1 MSKKPIEDQNLSVVF
16 FVISVVF
23 FATLA
28 YMIYDEAIVR
38 RPWKGFQK
46 EYYETTVEKLGED
59 LEQAEAELAEK
70 VADATDYQTASA
82 RLDEMMAS
90 GSDYRNRLSEAEEA
104 LNDQRI
110 AMAPA
115 IERLAFI
122 KADYEAARY
131 LVEKASLEEAPAA
144 EIDKLFADLKELGRQ
159 RDEQQAIV
167 DEEQAKLEA
176 AERKVVEVKSE
187 ESQYR
192 EVVDQYRKSVDEL
205 SERRNQIED
214 RFLSLTTAAGFEE
227 KLIPKPEAIKQIIN
241 DGLGVVDRCTTCHM
255 AVDKAGFED
264 QENPHKT
271 HPHVEDLLIRAH
283 SKIGCS
289 PCHFGRG
296 RALTTENGHGQEKHW
311 LWPLK
316 EGAYVESTCRSC
328 HSEEDK
334 IEHAPTYNKGHAL
347 VKELGCF
354 GCHPMA
360 QYPWERVGPAL
371 NQVAAKADFTWLTH
385 WIHAP
390 KEYLPKTRMPY
401 FYLSEEESREVA
413 AYLVASS
420 TDPNYAAVDV
430 SAANPARGETLLNEV
445 GCLGC
450 HSLEPKDNDNG
461 PIQGPNLT
469 EVGEKTNATWLFNWL
484 KDPQQYNPETNMPNL
499 RLTDDEALDIAAY
512 LVSLKGNGNGEE
524 VPLPEGEEL
533 EQLAA
538 KGEETIRRYGCFGC
552 HHINGLE
559 DRGRIGTDLSDW
571 GNKDVHMLDF
581 GHQEIPHTR
590 EAWMSHKLKD
600 PRSFDI
606 GRILPEKDKLRM
618 PNFELADDEVEA
630 VVVAI
635 TSLMKEP
642 IPDVRRPMPES
653 EKRHLSQK
661 EADIVEGRRIIEKYN
676 CVGCHQVE
684 RLGEAEFWGGDI
696 QAYIDD
702 PGFYPPIIYGEGKKV
717 QSEWLYNFLKNV
729 KTIRPWM
736 KVRMPSFP
744 FTDDE
749 VVALVKYFVAIDEA
763 EWPYV
768 FMEDKEFPER
778 EVLAGMHLLKG
789 YQCISCHA
797 VNQEMVDAVADKSS
811 LAPNLSL
818 VKERLRYDW
827 LHDWIL
833 NPAQIA
839 PGTRMPDNFPDMGD
853 QKDASF
859 GVQMMQ
865 APQNAD
871 LKAWFDQN
879 YSAEEQEKFL
889 ADSNWVTNRLQD
901 YLWNFNAEEYLGKFP
916 WTPPAPV
923 EAVEEGE
930 EGWGDEESSE
940 DEWGDSGE
948 EEDEWSDDDDDA
960 PGEEPAGEVEEGT
973 SENEEGA
980 APGSEG

>member
-46 EYYETTVEKLGED
+46 EYYETTVEKLGVD
-59 LEQAEAELAEK
+59 LEQAKADLAEQ
-70 VADATDYQTASA
+70 VADATEYRQASA
-82 RLDEMMAS
+82 RLEEMTAS
-90 GSDYRNRLSEAEEA
+90 GSEYQKQLTEAEAA
-104 LNDQRI
+104 LHDRKV
-110 AMAPA
+110 AMAP
-115 IERLAFI
+115 IVEKLAFI

-131 LVEKASLEEAPAA
+131 LVEKASLEEAPAN
-144 EIDKLFADLKELGRQ
+144 EIEKVFNDFKEIERQ
-159 RDEQQAIV
+159 RDEQQAKV

-176 AERKVVEVKSE
+176 AEKRLVDIKAEERKL
-187 ESQYR
+187 Q
-192 EVVDQYRKSVDEL
+192 EVVDRYEKTVNEL
-205 SERRNQIED
+205 ADRRNQIEE
-214 RFLSLTTAAGFEE
+214 RYLSLTTAAGFEE
-227 KLIPKPEAIKQIIN
+227 KLVPKPEAIKQIIDN
-241 DGLGVVDRCTTCHM
+241 DLGVVDRCTTCHM
-255 AVDKAGFED
+255 GIDKAGFEN

-271 HPHVEDLLIRAH
+271 HPHVEKLLVRAH
-283 SKIGCS
+283 TQIGCS

-296 RALTTENGHGQEKHW
+296 RALTTENAHGSEKHW

-334 IEHAPTYNKGHAL
+334 IEYAPTYTKGHAL

-354 GCHPMA
+354 GCHPIA

-371 NQVAAKADFTWLTH
+371 NKVAAKADFTWLTH

-401 FYLSEEESREVA
+401 FYLSPEESREVA

-420 TDPNYAAVDV
+420 SESNFAAVDLG
-430 SAANPARGETLLNEV
+430 AANPERGETLLNDV

-450 HSLEPKDNDNG
+450 HSMGPKDNDNG
-461 PIQGPNLT
+461 PVQGPNLT
-469 EVGEKTNATWLFNWL
+469 EVGKKTNGAWLFNWL
-484 KDPQQYNPETNMPNL
+484 KNPQLYNPETKMPNL
-499 RLTDDEALDIAAY
+499 RLTDDEALDITAY
-512 LVSLKGNGNGEE
+512 LVGLKGDGNGEE
-524 VPLPEGEEL
+524 IPLPQGEEL
-533 EQLAA
+533 TQLVA
-538 KGEETIRRYGCFGC
+538 KGEETIKRYGCFGC

-571 GNKDVHMLDF
+571 GNKDIHMLDF

-590 EAWMSHKLKD
+590 EAWMSHKLKA
-600 PRSFDI
+600 PRSFDL

-635 TSLMKEP
+635 TSLMTEP
-642 IPDVRRPMPES
+642 IPDVRAPMPDS
-653 EKRHLSQK
+653 EKRHLTQK
-661 EADIVEGRRIIEKYN
+661 EQELVEGRRIIEKYN
-676 CVGCHQVE
+676 CAGCHQVE
-684 RLGEAEFWGGDI
+684 RLGEDEFWGGDI

-702 PGFYPPIIYGEGKKV
+702 PGYYPPIIYGEGKKV

-763 EWPYV
+763 KWPYV

-797 VNQEMVDAVADKSS
+797 VNQEMVDAIVDKSS

-818 VKERLRYDW
+818 VSERLRFDW

-839 PGTRMPDNFPDMGD
+839 PGTRMPDNFPDMGE

-871 LKAWFDQN
+871 LKAWFDEN

-889 ADSNWVTNRLQD
+889 ADSNWVTNRMQD
-901 YLWNFNAEEYLGKFP
+901 YLWNFDAEEYLAKFP

-923 EAVEEGE
+923 EEVQEEEDWSDEDWEETGEGE
-930 EGWGDEESSE
+930 E
-940 DEWGDSGE
+940 EWT
-948 EEDEWSDDDDDA
+948 DDDDDA
-960 PGEEPAGEVEEGT
+960 EEEVESEAGESGESSEEPEG
-973 SENEEGA
+973 SSSQGNDG
-980 APGSEG
+980 